1 MTTTQFKTLRKR
13 LGITQNALAHTLHRA
28 EITIKTWET
37 PNGKEPPAYAW
48 DYLNT
53 QLNQHRQSVRRI
65 VSEATEDNPHTITLG
80 LYRQPDTI
88 ERMLNAQTMEAG
100 ALLDY
105 QGYTVNYVERK

>member
-1 MTTTQFKTLRKR
+1 MTTTQFKTIRKR
-13 LGITQNALAHTLHRA
+13 LGISQNALAHALHRS
-28 EITIKTWET
+28 EITVKTWET

-53 QLNQHRQSVRRI
+53 QLDQHRQNVRRI
-65 VSEATEDNPHTITLG
+65 MSEATKDNSHTITLS

-88 ERMLNAQTMEAG
+88 ECRLNAQTMEAG

-105 QGYTVNYVERK
+105 QGYTIEYVERR